1 MDALL
6 SLIASLESPLP
17 IQRDDAI
24 TMSQLFSSFT
34 LRELTFRN
42 RVFVS
47 PMCQYSCVDGLPNEW
62 HMVHLGSRAIG
73 GAAMVMTEAASV
85 TPEGRISPEDAG
97 IWSDAHAAEWK
108 PIAAFIKAQG
118 AVPAIQLAHAGR
130 KASTFSP
137 WRGHGAVTPEAG
149 GWPVIGPA
157 DLPFSSSYPVPR
169 QMTIVEIGEMVEAFV
184 AAAKRSLAAGFEV
197 PEIHGA
203 HGYLIHEF
211 LSPLSNL
218 RTDEY
223 GGSLENRMRFPLQ
236 VCAEVRKIW
245 PAHLPVMLRISAS
258 DWKEGGWDVHQ
269 SIEFCQRAKALGIDL
284 IDVSS
289 GGNVHD
295 AKMTI
300 RPGYQVPFAR
310 AIRAGADIATGAV
323 GLITEPV
330 QAEQIIADGDA
341 DCVFLARTML
351 RDPYWPR
358 HAAQALGDTLEWPDQ
373 YKRAAV
379 NAFGK

>member
-1 MDALL
+1 MSRLF
-6 SLIASLESPLP
+6 SPL
-17 IQRDDAI
+17 Q
-24 TMSQLFSSFT
+24 

-47 PMCQYSCVDGLPNEW
+47 PMCQYSCAEGMPTDW
-62 HMVHLGSRAIG
+62 HLVHLGSRAVG
-73 GAAMVMTEAASV
+73 GAALVLSEAAAV

-97 IWSDAHAAEWK
+97 IWNDAQVDAWK
-108 PIAAFIKAQG
+108 PITAFIRAQG
-118 AVPAIQLAHAGR
+118 AVPGIQLAHAGR

-137 WRGHGAVTPEAG
+137 WRGAGKVAPAEG
-149 GWPVIGPA
+149 GWEVLGPSA
-157 DLPFSSSYPVPR
+157 TPFSGTYAVPHE
-169 QMTIVEIGEMVEAFV
+169 MSKAEIGATVEAF
-184 AAAKRSLAAGFEV
+184 AAAARRSLAAGFDV

-203 HGYLIHEF
+203 HGYLLHEF

-223 GGSLENRMRFPLQ
+223 GGSLENRMRFPLE
-236 VCAEVRKIW
+236 VCAAVRGVW
-245 PAHLPVMLRISAS
+245 PAHLPVFLRISAS
-258 DWKEGGWDVHQ
+258 DWKEGGWDATQ
-269 SIEFCQRAKALGIDL
+269 SIEFCKRAKALGIDL

-310 AIRAGADIATGAV
+310 AIRAEANMPVGAV
-323 GLITEPV
+323 GLITEAV

-341 DCVFLARTML
+341 DCVFLARALL

-358 HAAQALGDTLEWPDQ
+358 HAAAALGVSLAWPDQ
-373 YKRAAV
+373 YARAGV
-379 NAFGK
+379 GAFGK

>member
-1 MDALL
+1 
-6 SLIASLESPLP
+6 
-17 IQRDDAI
+17 
-24 TMSQLFSSFT
+24 MSQLFSPLT
-34 LRELTFRN
+34 LRELTFKN

-47 PMCQYSCVDGLPNEW
+47 PMCQYSCIDGMPNEW
-62 HMVHLGSRAIG
+62 HMVHLGSRAVG

-85 TPEGRISPEDAG
+85 TPEGRISPQDAG
-97 IWSDAHAAEWK
+97 IWSDAQADAWK

-118 AVPAIQLAHAGR
+118 AVAAIQLAHAGR

-137 WRGHGAVTPEAG
+137 WRGSGKVTAVAG
-149 GWPVIGPA
+149 GWPVMGPA
-157 DLPFSSSYPVPR
+157 DTAFSPTYPVPR
-169 QMTIVEIGEMVEAFV
+169 QMTVTEIGETVVAFA
-184 AAAKRSLAAGFEV
+184 AAAKRALAAGFEV
-197 PEIHGA
+197 PEIHAA

-223 GGSLENRMRFPLQ
+223 GGSLENRLRFPLE
-236 VCAEVRKIW
+236 VCAAVRKIW

-258 DWKEGGWDVHQ
+258 DWKEGGWDVAQ
-269 SIEFCQRAKALGIDL
+269 SIEFCKRAKALGIDL

-289 GGNVHD
+289 GGNVAD

-310 AIRAGADIATGAV
+310 AIRASAAIAVGAV

-341 DCVFLARTML
+341 DCVFLARAML

-358 HAAQALGDTLEWPDQ
+358 HAAQALGDTIEWPDQ
-373 YKRAAV
+373 YKRCGV

>member
-1 MDALL
+1 
-6 SLIASLESPLP
+6 
-17 IQRDDAI
+17 
-24 TMSQLFSSFT
+24 MSQLFSPLT
-34 LRELTFRN
+34 LRELTFKN

-47 PMCQYSCVDGLPNEW
+47 PMCQYSCIDGMPNEW
-62 HMVHLGSRAIG
+62 HMVHLGSRAVG

-97 IWSDAHAAEWK
+97 IWSDAQADAWK

-118 AVPAIQLAHAGR
+118 AVAAIQLAHAGR

-137 WRGHGAVTPEAG
+137 WRGSGEVTAGAG

-157 DLPFSSSYPVPR
+157 DTAFSPTYPVPR
-169 QMTIVEIGEMVEAFV
+169 QMTVTEIGETVVAF
-184 AAAKRSLAAGFEV
+184 AAAANRALAAGFEV
-197 PEIHGA
+197 PEIHAA

-211 LSPLSNL
+211 LSPLSNV

-223 GGSLENRMRFPLQ
+223 GGSLQNRLRFPLE
-236 VCAEVRKIW
+236 VCAAVRKIW

-258 DWKEGGWDVHQ
+258 DWKEGGWDVAQ
-269 SIEFCQRAKALGIDL
+269 SIEFCKRAKALGIDL

-289 GGNVHD
+289 GGNVAD

-310 AIRAGADIATGAV
+310 AIRASAAIAVGAV

-341 DCVFLARTML
+341 DCVFLARAML

-358 HAAQALGDTLEWPDQ
+358 HAAQALGDTIEWPDQ
-373 YKRAAV
+373 YKRCGV